1 MTTYRRITTATLH
14 GLLGLLVWAG
24 YGMALAWGPEGHKII
39 ASLAEQQ
46 LTPVARKEVERLLA
60 LEPGATL
67 VSVANW
73 ADEYRSAETAAWH
86 YVNFPRNVCVYE
98 ALRDCRDGACVVEAI
113 AQQTAVLQT
122 DPSDMNRLIALKY
135 LVHLVGD
142 VHQPLHA
149 GYRDDRGGNT
159 YQLQVFM
166 RGSNLH
172 AFWDS
177 GLIYAL
183 HEDVSTLSNRL
194 SRRLPPVADT
204 VWTAEQAA
212 QESCRIVGM
221 PGFYPERRVG
231 GDYIR
236 RFTPVV
242 EQRLL
247 RAGSRLAGLLNRL
260 WK

>member
-1 MTTYRRITTATLH
+1 MTLYRQAAAVALQ
-14 GLLGLLVWAG
+14 GVLGLLVWAG
-24 YGMALAWGPEGHKII
+24 SGVALAWGPQGHRII

-46 LTPVARKEVERLLA
+46 LTPAARKEVARLLA
-60 LEPGATL
+60 AEPGATL
-67 VSVANW
+67 ASVANW

-86 YVNFPRNVCVYE
+86 YVNFPRHVCVYS
-98 ALRDCRDGACVVEAI
+98 AHRDCPDGACVVEAI
-113 AQQTAVLQT
+113 AQQTAVLQADT
-122 DPSDMNRLIALKY
+122 SDASRLAALKY

-149 GYRDDRGGNT
+149 GYRDDRGANT

-177 GLIYAL
+177 GLLYAL
-183 HEDVSTLSNRL
+183 NEDVAALTARL
-194 SRRLPPVADT
+194 SSQLPPVADT
-204 VWTAEQAA
+204 QWTAAEAA

-221 PGFYPERRVG
+221 SGFYPPRRVG
-231 GDYIR
+231 VDYIR

-242 EQRLL
+242 EQRLVQ
-247 RAGSRLAGLLNRL
+247 AGSRLAGLLNRI